1 MSADKYSA
9 IETLRD
15 GARIEIRALA
25 PGDEADL
32 VAAVART
39 SAESMRRRFFVVKRT
54 FTDQETAFFLNV
66 DFANHVA
73 LVAVVEEGGRP
84 VIAGGGRYIVVR
96 PGEAEVA
103 FAVVDEYQGR
113 GIGGAVMRHLTAIAR
128 AAGLERFIAE
138 VLVENLPMR
147 RLFEKS
153 GLQMSTKHESGVAYV
168 RLQLS
173 AYPTET
179 KS

>member
-1 MSADKYSA
+1 MPADKYSA

-15 GARIEIRALA
+15 GGRIEIRALT
-25 PGDEADL
+25 PDDEADL
-32 VAAVART
+32 VAAVGRT
-39 SAESMRRRFFVVKRT
+39 SAESMRRRFFVVKRA

-66 DFANHVA
+66 DFVNHVA
-73 LVAVVEEGGRP
+73 LVAVVDEGGRL

-96 PGEAEVA
+96 PSEAEIA

-113 GIGGAVMRHLTAIAR
+113 GIGGALMRHLTVIAR
-128 AAGLERFIAE
+128 AAGLQKFIAE
-138 VLVENLPMR
+138 VLVENLPML

-153 GLQMSTKHESGVAYV
+153 GLQTITKRESGVAYV
-168 RLQLS
+168 RLQLP

>member
-1 MSADKYSA
+1 
-9 IETLRD
+9 
-15 GARIEIRALA
+15 
-25 PGDEADL
+25 
-32 VAAVART
+32 
-39 SAESMRRRFFVVKRT
+39 MRRRFFAVKRT
-54 FTDQETAFFLNV
+54 FSDQETAFFLNV
-66 DFANHVA
+66 DFVNHVA
-73 LVAVVEEGGRP
+73 VVAIVEEGGRS

-113 GIGGAVMRHLTAIAR
+113 GVGGALMRHLTAIAR

-138 VLVENLPMR
+138 VLSENLPML

-153 GLQMSTKHESGVAYV
+153 GLPMSTKRESGVAYV
-168 RLQLS
+168 GLQLS
-173 AYPTET
+173 AHPTET

>member
-1 MSADKYSA
+1 M
-9 IETLRD
+9 
-15 GARIEIRALA
+15 
-25 PGDEADL
+25 
-32 VAAVART
+32 
-39 SAESMRRRFFVVKRT
+39 
-54 FTDQETAFFLNV
+54 NV

-113 GIGGAVMRHLTAIAR
+113 GIGGALMRHLTAIAR

-153 GLQMSTKHESGVAYV
+153 GLQMSTKRESGVAYV

>member
-1 MSADKYSA
+1 MPADKYSA

-15 GARIEIRALA
+15 GGRIKIRALT

-32 VAAVART
+32 VAALART
-39 SAESMRRRFFVVKRT
+39 SSESMRRRFFVVKRT

-66 DFANHVA
+66 DFVNHVA
-73 LVAVVEEGGRP
+73 LVAIVEEGGRS
-84 VIAGGGRYIVVR
+84 VIVGGGRYIVVR

-113 GIGGAVMRHLTAIAR
+113 GVGGALMRHLTAIAR

-138 VLVENLPMR
+138 VLVENLPML

-153 GLQMSTKHESGVAYV
+153 GLQMSTKRESGVAYV
-168 RLQLS
+168 SLQLP